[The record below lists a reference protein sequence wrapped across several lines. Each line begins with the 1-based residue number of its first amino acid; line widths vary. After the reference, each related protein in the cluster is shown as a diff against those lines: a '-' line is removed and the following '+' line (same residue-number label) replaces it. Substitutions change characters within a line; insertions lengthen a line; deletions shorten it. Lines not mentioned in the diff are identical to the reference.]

1 MQMRTRISYVIVLI
15 AILFTAAAVEAQQ
28 QRPAGEVDFA
38 VTYTANRANLT
49 TNPSF
54 WMQGG
59 SAELA
64 GQLWHGLA
72 GVANITGLHTG
83 GGTSGVPLSIV
94 TDTFG
99 PRYRWSIPTKM
110 SRREVSVF
118 GQGLIGEA
126 HGFYSIFPGRPGA
139 STNALSFALQLG
151 GGVDVALSHHFSL
164 RAVEADWLRTQL
176 PNSTTNVQND
186 FHIASGI
193 VFHTASRK

>member
-1 MQMRTRISYVIVLI
+1 MCSRKDKMQMPTRISHVFLLI
-15 AILFTAAAVEAQQ
+15 TILFVAGAVEAQQ
-28 QRPAGEVDFA
+28 QPVGEIDLA
-38 VTYTANRANLT
+38 VTYTASRANLT

-64 GQLWHGLA
+64 GQLWRGLA

-118 GQGLIGEA
+118 GQGLIGET
-126 HGFYSIFPGRPGA
+126 HGFYSTFPGRPGA
-139 STNALSFALQLG
+139 RPNALSFSLPPGCVLAFL
-151 GGVDVALSHHFSL
+151 LSHHFSL
-164 RAVEADWLRTQL
+164 
-176 PNSTTNVQND
+176 
-186 FHIASGI
+186 
-193 VFHTASRK
+193 

>member
-1 MQMRTRISYVIVLI
+1 MQMPTRISHVFLLI
-15 AILFTAAAVEAQQ
+15 TILFVAGAVEAQQ
-28 QRPAGEVDFA
+28 QPVGEIDLA

-59 SAELA
+59 GAELA

-99 PRYRWSIPTKM
+99 PRYTWSIPTKM
-110 SRREVSVF
+110 RREVSVF

-126 HGFYSIFPGRPGA
+126 HGFYSTFPGRPGA

-151 GGVDVALSHHFSL
+151 GGVDIGLSHHFAL
-164 RAVEADWLRTQL
+164 RAVEGDWLRTQL

-186 FHIASGI
+186 FRIASGI
-193 VFHTASRK
+193 VFHTTRHK